1 MLCSI
6 THTHS
11 LFSVPFEALT
21 VNTRD
26 SARASFARVPL
37 AYLFAILSL
46 VSGPLL
52 DRCGHLVAAIAS
64 SHTRAPR
71 ARSTGS
77 PASLPQHRPLHEPFS
92 RQGTALP
99 AAGTT
104 RCPSR
109 RPPGQAS
116 RTRSRDASAACRS
129 TGSPASLPQH
139 RPLHEPRSPRSAHPC
154 SSQHSLAPPPRALLA
169 RRRARSSQSR
179 SIVAAH
185 AAPPG
190 PHPSHRRARSSAH
203 APRAAT
209 RSDAHSLCA
218 RDNTPTASTAAPP
231 V

>member
-1 MLCSI
+1 MPLPFLIDLLDLLSPGILTGRVRYALLFALLSLAPFEGTLCSLCPSKVNALSRSTLEALTPLYSMLCSI

-37 AYLFAILSL
+37 AYHFAILSL

-99 AAGTT
+99 AAPCRHT
-104 RCPSR
+104 R
-109 RPPGQAS
+109 A
-116 RTRSRDASAACRS
+116 TAAN
-129 TGSPASLPQH
+129 T
-139 RPLHEPRSPRSAHPC
+139 PRSS
-154 SSQHSLAPPPRALLA
+154 
-169 RRRARSSQSR
+169 
-179 SIVAAH
+179 
-185 AAPPG
+185 
-190 PHPSHRRARSSAH
+190 
-203 APRAAT
+203 
-209 RSDAHSLCA
+209 
-218 RDNTPTASTAAPP
+218 
-231 V
+231 